1 MDSKN
6 SKLKALVYAGAK
18 AKQVAFSQ
26 AVVERLAVELGAIEK
41 AGCADYLLVYKGIID
56 ICNRHGLLRSP
67 GRGSAC
73 GSLVNYC
80 LDITKINPLE
90 ENLIFE
96 RFLNTAVTKQL
107 DIDIDIPMGKRE
119 LVLDELKKAYPDY
132 HIHLVAFEPPEAG
145 LETSI
150 TLNGVNYREHSC
162 AIIISKASYPS
173 IPQAEIGGNT
183 YYLIHEYPKG
193 MKKLEAHKFDVLEL
207 DYLNRLEQIAAQ
219 LDPKF
224 HPYVL
229 DKNDPETLAF
239 FAKDDLEHIF
249 QFSSKSIGQL
259 LADFKP
265 QRFQDL
271 IIMNALFRPGAIP
284 NISRVIRNKN
294 QGYPEFY
301 PSEPKMA
308 LILEETYGLILYQ
321 ETFMHIAVQVAGFSY
336 TEADSYRRVLARTDE
351 YSLVEDFKVEFGEAC
366 KKNSCLSP
374 VEIEHLTEN
383 CVQSMAHAF
392 TKSHAASYATVAFW
406 CAYYKTH
413 FRDVF
418 EGVFNVTVKG

>member
-1 MDSKN
+1 MNSKN
-6 SKLKALVYAGAK
+6 YRLKELVYAGAK
-18 AKQVAFSQ
+18 AKQLAFSP
-26 AVVERLAVELGAIEK
+26 AVIERLDLELSTIEK
-41 AGCADYLLVYKGIID
+41 AGCADYLLVYKGIVD
-56 ICNRHGLLRSP
+56 ICNQHELLRSP

-80 LDITKINPLE
+80 LDITKINPFE

-119 LVLDELKKAYPDY
+119 LVLEELKKAYPEY
-132 HIHLVAFEPPEAG
+132 HINLVAFEPPKEG

-150 TLNGVNYREHSC
+150 ELNGVKYREHPC

-173 IPQAEIGGNT
+173 IPQAEMGSNR
-183 YYLIHEYPKG
+183 YYLIHEYPEG
-193 MKKLEAHKFDVLEL
+193 LKKLEAHKFDVLEL
-207 DYLNRLEQIAAQ
+207 EYLNRLEQIAAQ

-224 HPYVL
+224 HPYLL

-249 QFSSKSIGQL
+249 QFSSKSLGQL

-265 QRFQDL
+265 ARFQDL
-271 IIMNALFRPGAIP
+271 IIMNALFRPGAIT

-294 QGYPEFY
+294 QGYHEFY

-308 LILEETYGLILYQ
+308 MILEETYGLILYQ

-336 TEADSYRRVLARTDE
+336 TEADSYRRVLYRNDD
-351 YSLVEDFKVEFGEAC
+351 YSQVEKFKVEFADAC
-366 KKNSCLSP
+366 KKNSCLTP
-374 VEIEHLTEN
+374 VEIEHLKEN
-383 CVQSMAHAF
+383 CVQSMTHAF
-392 TKSHAASYATVAFW
+392 NKSHSASYATVAFW

-418 EGVFNVTVKG
+418 EGVFEK

>member
-6 SKLKALVYAGAK
+6 FRLKELVYAGAK
-18 AKQVAFSQ
+18 AKGLAFSQ
-26 AVVERLAVELGAIEK
+26 ALLERLDLELSTIEK
-41 AGCADYLLVYKGIID
+41 SGCTDYLLVYKEIVD

-96 RFLNTAVTKQL
+96 RFLNIELTKQL

-119 LVLDELKKAYPDY
+119 LVLEELKKVYPNY
-132 HIHLVAFEPPEAG
+132 HIHLVAFEPPKEG

-150 TLNGVNYREHSC
+150 ALNGVNYREHPC

-173 IPQAEIGGNT
+173 IPQAEIGSNR
-183 YYLIHEYPKG
+183 YYLIHEYPEG
-193 MKKLEAHKFDVLEL
+193 MQKLEAHKFDVLEL
-207 DYLNRLEQIAAQ
+207 EYLNRLEQISAQ
-219 LDPKF
+219 LDAKF
-224 HPYVL
+224 HPYLL

-265 QRFQDL
+265 ERFQDL

-294 QGYPEFY
+294 QGYHDFY
-301 PSEPKMA
+301 PSEPKIAM
-308 LILEETYGLILYQ
+308 ILEETYGLILYQ

-336 TEADSYRRVLARTDE
+336 TEADSYRRVLARNDD
-351 YSLVEDFKVEFGEAC
+351 YNLVEKFKVEFEEAC

-392 TKSHAASYATVAFW
+392 NKSHSASYATVAFW

-418 EGVFNVTVKG
+418 EGVFKK

>member
-6 SKLKALVYAGAK
+6 SRLKAMVYAGAK
-18 AKQVAFSQ
+18 AKGLVFSQ
-26 AVVERLAVELGAIEK
+26 ALVERLDLELSTIEK
-41 AGCADYLLVYKGIID
+41 AGCADYVLVYKGIID
-56 ICNRHGLLRSP
+56 ICNEHDLLRSP

-96 RFLNTAVTKQL
+96 RFLNIAHTKQL
-107 DIDIDIPMGKRE
+107 DIDIDIPMGKRG
-119 LVLDELKKAYPDY
+119 LVLEELKKAYPDY
-132 HIHLVAFEPPEAG
+132 HIHLVAFEPPKAG

-150 TLNGVNYREHSC
+150 NLNGVTYREHPC

-173 IPQAEIGGNT
+173 IPQAEIGSNR

-207 DYLNRLEQIAAQ
+207 EYLNRLEQIAVQ

-239 FAKDDLEHIF
+239 FANDDLENIF
-249 QFSSKSIGQL
+249 QFSSKSLGQL

-265 QRFQDL
+265 TRFQDL

-284 NISRVIRNKN
+284 NIARVIRNKN

-308 LILEETYGLILYQ
+308 MILAETYGLILYQ

-336 TEADSYRRVLARTDE
+336 TEADSYRRVLARTDD
-351 YSLVEDFKVEFGEAC
+351 YNLVEKFKVEFEEAC
-366 KKNSCLSP
+366 KKNSRLTA
-374 VEIEHLTEN
+374 VEIEHLREN

-392 TKSHAASYATVAFW
+392 NKSHSASYATVAFW

-418 EGVFNVTVKG
+418 ERVFSADGNG